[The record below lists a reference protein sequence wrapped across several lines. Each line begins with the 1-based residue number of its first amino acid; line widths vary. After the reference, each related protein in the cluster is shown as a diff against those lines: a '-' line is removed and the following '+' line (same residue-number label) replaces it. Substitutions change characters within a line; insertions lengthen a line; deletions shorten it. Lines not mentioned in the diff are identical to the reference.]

1 MKNEKG
7 REIVVK
13 AAASNADL
21 LIPEKIFIIILP
33 TFLTE
38 ETLEINLGTV
48 TDWSLISW
56 QTNSTIF
63 ARITVCTS
71 IHITGSYS
79 LEKKHIHYQNMS
91 KTFVAAFL

>member
-56 QTNSTIF
+56 QTDSTIF